1 MNKLGLRDVTVTDK
15 RVLVRVDFNVPLTD
29 DGQVSDDTRIVAA
42 LPTIRYLVENRAKVI
57 LMSHLGR
64 PKGKVNLAYSLQ
76 SVATRLGELL
86 GQPVAFVPDCVG
98 EVAEAAVAK
107 LAPGEVLLLENL
119 RFYAAEEKNE
129 AGFAQQLAALGDVY
143 VNDAFGTAHRAHAST
158 AGVADYLQPAVC
170 GFLLEKEIKF
180 LGAALADPERPFVA
194 ILGGAKVSDKIAVVR
209 NLLGKVDSL
218 LIGGGM
224 ANTFLAAQGK
234 EMGRSLVE
242 KEAIS
247 LAEELLAQAKER
259 GVQMHLPL
267 DAVVATDLDANTTQV
282 VAIEEVPQDQMVL
295 DIGPATREH
304 FAGLLADA
312 KLIVWNGPMGVFERE
327 NFAAG
332 TYALAKAVADSP
344 ATSIVGGGDSAA
356 AIAQAGL
363 TDAITHVST
372 GGGASLEFLEG
383 KILPGV
389 AALSERTE

>member
-209 NLLGKVDSL
+209 NLLGRVDSL

-242 KEAIS
+242 EEAIS

-282 VAIEEVPQDQMVL
+282 VAIDEVPQDQMVL

-383 KILPGV
+383 KTLPGV

>member
-209 NLLGKVDSL
+209 NLLGRVDSL

-383 KILPGV
+383 KTLPGV

>member
-209 NLLGKVDSL
+209 NLLGRVDSL

-242 KEAIS
+242 EEAIS

-282 VAIEEVPQDQMVL
+282 VAIDEVPQDHMVL

-383 KILPGV
+383 KTLPGV

>member
-1 MNKLGLRDVTVTDK
+1 MNKLGLRDVNVSNK
-15 RVLVRVDFNVPLTD
+15 RVLVRVDFNVPLTE

-42 LPTIRYLVENRAKVI
+42 LPTIRYLVENGAKVI

-64 PKGKVNLAYSLQ
+64 PKGKVNLAYSLRPVAARLSQLLGQ
-76 SVATRLGELL
+76 SVAF
-86 GQPVAFVPDCVG
+86 ASDCVG
-98 EVAEAAVAK
+98 EVAEKAVAQ
-107 LAPGEVLLLENL
+107 LATGEVLLLENL
-119 RFYAAEEKNE
+119 RFHEAEEKNDAE
-129 AGFAQQLAALGDVY
+129 FAQQLAALGDIY

-158 AGVADYLQPAVC
+158 AGIAEYVQPAVC
-170 GFLLEKEIKF
+170 GFLMEKEIKF
-180 LGAALADPERPFVA
+180 LGTALAAPERPFVA
-194 ILGGAKVSDKIAVVR
+194 ILGGSKVSDKIGVVR

-247 LAEELLAQAKER
+247 LAEELLSEARER
-259 GVQMHLPL
+259 RVQIHLPL
-267 DAVVATDLDANTTQV
+267 DAVVATGLDAETSQV
-282 VAIEEVPQDQMVL
+282 VPIDQVPEELMVL

-304 FAGLLADA
+304 FAKVLSDA

-327 NFAAG
+327 NFAGG
-332 TYALAKAVADSP
+332 THALAQAVAASS

-363 TDAITHVST
+363 TEAITHVST

-383 KILPGV
+383 RVLPGV
-389 AALSERTE
+389 AALSDRE